1 MHTVADLQ
9 EQSQPASK
17 QAAQVLVLEGGHSV
31 TQREALCSASSPT
44 LQDSPPT
51 RRAPAGQHAATR
63 GSGRPLATKIMMTL
77 LNKSVRR
84 PTHNEVAT
92 AATVRSS
99 QSCGASKILLGIAF
113 AKDPC

>member
-1 MHTVADLQ
+1 MHTVAASRSAGT
-9 EQSQPASK
+9 EPASQ
-17 QAAQVLVLEGGHSV
+17 QAAQVLVLVGGHSV

-92 AATVRSS
+92 VRSP
-99 QSCGASKILLGIAF
+99 QSCGASKILLGMAF